1 MGQAARTHAL
11 ARFTIR
17 RHVDAVEGVYAEVLD
32 H

>member
-1 MGQAARTHAL
+1 MGQAARAYAL

-17 RHVDAVEGVYAEVLD
+17 RHVDGVEAVYADVLD